1 MFKILKKETLANGIT
16 KMVIDAPLI
25 AKKAQSGQF
34 LVLRTH
40 EKGERFPL
48 TIADFDREAGTVTI
62 IFAQVGKSTQQL
74 GELPEGGNI
83 LDVVGPLGVASH
95 FDPSI
100 KKAAVIGGGLGCAIA
115 LPQAKHLKQ
124 MGVSVDMIA
133 GFKTKDIIILEKEMT
148 EASDNLIITT
158 DDGSFGMHGF
168 VTDALKKQIESGVK
182 YDIVVTIGPIPM
194 MKFVSLLT
202 KEYGIKTIVSMNPVM
217 IDGTGMC
224 GGCRLTVGGKTKF
237 ACIDGPDFDG
247 HEVDFDAAMRRLSMY
262 DGMKEREADCRLI
275 QMADNAED
283 K

>member
-40 EKGERFPL
+40 DKGERFPL

-62 IFAQVGKSTQQL
+62 IFAQVGRSTKQL
-74 GELPEGGNI
+74 GALPEGGEI

-148 EASDNLIITT
+148 AASDNLIITT

-168 VTDALKKQIESGVK
+168 VTDALRQLD
-182 YDIVVTIGPIPM
+182 YDYYFACGPEPM
-194 MKFVSLLT
+194 LRAVHALG
-202 KEYGIKTIVSMNPVM
+202 KEGQLSFEARMGCGFGACMGCSCETLAGPKRICVDGPVM
-217 IDGTGMC
+217 RSGEV
-224 GGCRLTVGGKTKF
+224 RF
-237 ACIDGPDFDG
+237 A
-247 HEVDFDAAMRRLSMY
+247 
-262 DGMKEREADCRLI
+262 
-275 QMADNAED
+275 
-283 K
+283 

>member
-1 MFKILKKETLANGIT
+1 
-16 KMVIDAPLI
+16 MVIDAPLI

-48 TIADFDREAGTVTI
+48 TIADFSHEDGTVAI
-62 IFAQVGKSTQQL
+62 IFAEVGKSTKQL
-74 GELPEGGNI
+74 GLLNEGDSI

-115 LPQAKHLKQ
+115 LPQTKHLTS

-133 GFKTKDIIILEKEMT
+133 GFKTKDLIILEKEMT
-148 EASDNLIITT
+148 EASDNLYITT
-158 DDGSFGMHGF
+158 DDGTYGTHGF
-168 VTDALKKQIESGVK
+168 VTQVLKEQLDSGVK
-182 YDIVVTIGPIPM
+182 YDLVVAIGPIPM
-194 MKFVSLLT
+194 MKFVSEMT
-202 KEYGIKTIVSMNPVM
+202 RPYGIKTIVSMNPVM

-224 GGCRLTVGGKTKF
+224 GGCRLVVGGETKF

-247 HEVDFDAAMRRLSMY
+247 HEVDFDAAMRRLNMY
-262 DGMKEREADCRLI
+262 SNIGEDHDNCNLI
-275 QMADNAED
+275 KMAEGE
-283 K
+283 